1 MTEHKRGNEGS
12 GKRAKDKSQKPRHY
26 FFLNPYDDCAFS
38 KCPKCDKKTMLR
50 KFPLAIHIE
59 PAQLFFLNKECRYCV
74 NCDIIIT
81 RKSEVEDC
89 MIMALE
95 NKNPDI
101 IGNDSVVF
109 GTLDKSDWRKQIK
122 KPMDTKDAIDMVYI
136 FKDVFHFELEHAGW
150 YRTKN

>member
-1 MTEHKRGNEGS
+1 MTKHKHRNIGS
-12 GKRAKDKSQKPRHY
+12 GKRAKDKSQKTRHY

-81 RKSEVEDC
+81 RKSEVEAC
-89 MIMALE
+89 MITAALE
-95 NKNPDI
+95 NKNSDI
-101 IGNDSVVF
+101 IGNDYIVF
-109 GTLDKSDWRKQIK
+109 GTSVSRGAENR
-122 KPMDTKDAIDMVYI
+122 P
-136 FKDVFHFELEHAGW
+136 
-150 YRTKN
+150 